1 MWVKYGKISRI
12 CNKQNKKPTGA
23 LLKGTTNM
31 RKLTI

>member
-12 CNKQNKKPTGA
+12 CNKQNKNKKPTGA

-31 RKLTI
+31 